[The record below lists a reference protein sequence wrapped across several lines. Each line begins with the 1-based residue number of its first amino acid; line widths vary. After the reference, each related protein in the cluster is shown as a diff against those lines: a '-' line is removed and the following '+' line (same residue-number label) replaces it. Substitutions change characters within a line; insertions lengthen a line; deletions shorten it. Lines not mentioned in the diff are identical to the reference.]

1 LTGCAF
7 PVPKSG
13 NIEEETMQWGVLALL
28 GVLGLIAGAS
38 AILQQVLVAN
48 LRAVVGSVSWA
59 VLISYIGGTITMLVV
74 VLVSRDKLALQPSF
88 SGYSWAPWIAGA
100 FGVIYIMI
108 AVMLIP
114 RLGAATVLAL
124 LVAGQLLASMAFDHF
139 GLFGLPRQPADI
151 YRLAGAAMLIGG
163 VLLIRS

>member
-1 LTGCAF
+1 
-7 PVPKSG
+7 
-13 NIEEETMQWGVLALL
+13 MQWAVLALL
-28 GVLGLIAGAS
+28 GALGLIAGAS

-48 LRAVVGSVSWA
+48 LRSMVGSVSWA
-59 VLISYIGGTITMLVV
+59 VLISYLGGTITMLLV
-74 VLVSRDKLALQPSF
+74 VLASREKPTIPHST

-124 LVAGQLLASMAFDHF
+124 LVAGQLLASIAFDHF
-139 GLFGLPRQPADI
+139 GFFGLPQQPADI

-163 VLLIRS
+163 VLLIRN